1 MTSLFEEIPSE
12 ELGENDI
19 VGGVSVRFDKDEIDI
34 PRKRFENLVVPIGL
48 QLSNM
53 NIVGGSGLYYLDPE
67 SHTLMDESR
76 FSKLFYSVAKDL
88 GVSLEKSRRSITKKN
103 RR

>member
-1 MTSLFEEIPSE
+1 MTSLFEEIPSKE

-19 VGGVSVRFDKDEIDI
+19 VGGVSVRFDKDEVDI

-53 NIVGGSGLYYLDPE
+53 NIVGGSGLYDIDTE
-67 SHTLMDESR
+67 GHTLMDESR

-88 GVSLEKSRRSITKKN
+88 GSYKSRNSSTKKN